1 MSHSIKIF
9 KILFIL
15 LYLASPKIIFSQEC
29 DELTLARM
37 IKSGISDEIIEEEC
51 NKKQEESENKNINE
65 ISKDGSEDS
74 SFKNNNQNSE
84 KQGIRLELFSGIG
97 KFRLKTNDA
106 INGDYDH
113 DLSGS
118 SYAINYNLTDKDNFY
133 YGGGYQRV
141 WVRSDEW
148 KWGTAKVSGYWTYYN
163 STYGYFDAQLVVYDF
178 VSTFLYGFFGY
189 EFELNEQWVFQPNL
203 KFGSKN
209 VTAEWSTYVIW
220 QNYSNQTTNYSE
232 SISGLGL
239 EIDLP
244 FMYRFEET
252 FSLGTNICICSSSA
266 TFVQGNYEYS
276 FTSSKVISVIFNW
289 NL

>member
-1 MSHSIKIF
+1 MNKKNITLTIC
-9 KILFIL
+9 L
-15 LYLASPKIIFSQEC
+15 LISLNAFSKEC
-29 DELTLARM
+29 DDEIKARM
-37 IKSGISDEIIEEEC
+37 IKAGISDETIEKEC
-51 NKKQEESENKNINE
+51 NNQEEDSENKIENE
-65 ISKDGSEDS
+65 ISKDENIDASGR
-74 SFKNNNQNSE
+74 KNNQNSE
-84 KQGIRLELFSGIG
+84 KQGIRLELLGGIG
-97 KFRLKTNDA
+97 NFKLKTNDA
-106 INGDYDH
+106 LNGAYDH
-113 DLSGS
+113 RLSGS
-118 SYAINYNLTDKDNFY
+118 SYAINYNLTDKDNWY

-148 KWGTAKVSGYWTYYN
+148 KWGTDKVTGYWTYYN

-178 VSTFLYGFFGY
+178 VSTFLYGFVGY
-189 EFELNEQWVFQPNL
+189 EIDLNDQWVFQPNL